1 MEPQRDTDERVS
13 SEADRIDFIRAFLHM
28 TPRAEDAESDDE
40 CPDEPGAF
48 GLATD

>member
-1 MEPQRDTDERVS
+1 MEPKRDTDERVN
-13 SEADRIDFIRAFLHM
+13 SETHAIDLIKAFLHM

-40 CPDEPGAF
+40 CPDELGAF